1 MATTNSNVAA
11 VIYAKRFLA
20 GLTRQLAPLK
30 AFSIDFS
37 DEAKNVGESVNV
49 PLVSADT
56 AAAWNDTSNNF
67 GRSAVNLL
75 DRPVKLDDR
84 RIAGFQI
91 TPAQMANFHPQWWE
105 GKAELNAA
113 EMADAILSAVV
124 GLVTADNYGD
134 AAADKLTVSLTGF
147 GRKAISTIRAKAI
160 KDKELRINRS
170 VLALNPEFFSALLG
184 DLDANVYG
192 GRDAIVGG
200 VIPGLFGFNAVV
212 ELPQLEIPGFVAHPD
227 AIAVAGR
234 AIPFLGTAPYEK
246 VQNITE
252 PATGMVMTNV
262 LYIDGATGKGNFS
275 VNALFGKDV
284 GEATSLMRLV

>member
-1 MATTNSNVAA
+1 MSTTNTNVAA

-20 GLTRQLAPLK
+20 GLTRQLAPLA

-37 DEAKNVGESVNV
+37 DEAKNVGEAVNV
-49 PLVSADT
+49 PLISADT
-56 AAAWNDTSNNF
+56 AAAWNDISNNF
-67 GRSAVNLL
+67 GRSAVNLV

-105 GKAELNAA
+105 GKADLNTA
-113 EMADAILSAVV
+113 EMADAILGAVV
-124 GLVTADNYGD
+124 GLVTADNFGD
-134 AAADKLTVSLTGF
+134 EAADKKSVSLTGF
-147 GRKAISTIRAKAI
+147 GRKAITPIRAAAI
-160 KDKELRINRS
+160 AKKLRINRS

-234 AIPFLGTAPYEK
+234 AIPFLGTAPYER

-275 VNALFGKDV
+275 VNALFGKSV
-284 GEATSLMRLV
+284 GESTSLMRLV